1 MDPQGQS
8 QNLDREIL
16 YNLQKILQHLIAFE
30 TSFNEHRAW
39 CATESAALRW
49 ELSNYNIQ
57 INASIWNVKTAIDQ
71 EKAVLTILKS
81 EIETDIANDTEYHR
95 QVLDRMNTHY
105 WTQP

>member
-49 ELSNYNIQ
+49 ELSNYNTQ
-57 INASIWNVKTAIDQ
+57 INTSIWTVKTAIDQ
-71 EKAVLTILKS
+71 EKAVLNTLKW

-95 QVLDRMNTHY
+95 QVLERMNTHY
-105 WTQP
+105 WPQP